1 MSDVVDNPGQSRFE
15 LSLPEGMAIAAY
27 RRDGDRVV
35 LVHTEVPQAL
45 SGQGAGSRLA
55 RGVFDL
61 IRASGRKAVL
71 RCSFMQGWS
80 ARHPEY
86 DDIVD
91 G

>member
-1 MSDVVDNPGQSRFE
+1 MAEVIDNPGQNRFE
-15 LSLPEGMAIAAY
+15 LSLPEGTAIAAY
-27 RRDGDRVV
+27 RLDGARVV
-35 LVHTEVPQAL
+35 LIHTEVPQAL
-45 SGQGAGSRLA
+45 SGQGVGSQLA
-55 RGVFDL
+55 RGVFEL

-80 ARHPEY
+80 AKHPEY